1 MQDDSEFIDAWAD
14 KQGIPRL
21 TRQKWRERGSV
32 PHRYRL
38 QIVTAAAAENREF
51 NPASLD
57 KFVGSRGNNPDPHQ
71 QAAQTLSAKAS

>member
-21 TRQKWRERGSV
+21 TRQKWRERGKV

-38 QIVTAAAAENREF
+38 QIVTAAAAENRKF
-51 NPASLD
+51 DPASLD
-57 KFVGSRGNNPDPHQ
+57 NFTGVPREVQ
-71 QAAQTLSAKAS
+71 QHSQGQRKSA